1 MENASAIVKSWYKL
15 ANDLTEE
22 LLNETGSCDVIINVG
37 NENDYEPFLAHSL
50 ILRARSEYFKA
61 ALSTTWSKKNPDGYY
76 IVNLYNMNFSYDIF
90 GEVLL

>member
-15 ANDLTEE
+15 ANDLTE
-22 LLNETGSCDVIINVG
+22 LLDEIDSCDVIINVG
-37 NENDYEPFLAHSL
+37 NENDYELFKAHSL

-61 ALSTTWSKKNPDGYY
+61 ALSTTWSKKNSDGFY
-76 IVNLYNMNFSYDIF
+76 IVNLYDMNISYYIF